1 MSVDFDN
8 YYKQF
13 NDILNNAKEINQ
25 LDKCKRLIK
34 QMEIEEGKNDDSNIK
49 NNLKIKINEC
59 KYKLNDKI
67 HEIKIDQNTS
77 KNDITMNESSL
88 NTFIMSEN
96 NTLSALNNKNKLNL
110 IKQFNKNPIQPID
123 REVNIEISNNP
134 IEINKVHNQNKKLY
148 IIIIFLLIVIFI
160 CLVLLIVKK

>member
-1 MSVDFDN
+1 MSLDFDK

-13 NDILNNAKEINQ
+13 NDILNNAKQINQ

-34 QMEIEEGKNDDSNIK
+34 QMEIEEGKINDENIK

-59 KYKLNDKI
+59 KYKINDKM
-67 HEIKIDQNTS
+67 HEIKLDQETS

-88 NTFIMSEN
+88 NTFIMSQN
-96 NTLSALNNKNKLNL
+96 NTFSALNNKNKLNL
-110 IKQFNKNPIQPID
+110 IKQLNTPNNQSLERK
-123 REVNIEISNNP
+123 VNIEISNSPND
-134 IEINKVHNQNKKLY
+134 INVNQNPNRKLY

-160 CLVLLIVKK
+160 CLVLLIMKK

>member
-1 MSVDFDN
+1 MSFDFDK

-110 IKQFNKNPIQPID
+110 IKQLNKNTNQPID
-123 REVNIEISNNP
+123 RKVNIEISNNP
-134 IEINKVHNQNKKLY
+134 EENNVNNQNRKLY
-148 IIIIFLLIVIFI
+148 INFII
-160 CLVLLIVKK
+160 KNKY

>member
-1 MSVDFDN
+1 MSFDFDK

-110 IKQFNKNPIQPID
+110 IKQFNKNTNQPID
-123 REVNIEISNNP
+123 RKVNIEISNNP
-134 IEINKVHNQNKKLY
+134 EENNMNNQNRNLY
-148 IIIIFLLIVIFI
+148 IIIIFLLIVILI
-160 CLVLLIVKK
+160 CLVLLILK

>member
-1 MSVDFDN
+1 MSIDFDK

-13 NDILNNAKEINQ
+13 NEILNNAKEINQ

-34 QMEIEEGKNDDSNIK
+34 QMEIEEGKNNDLNIK

-110 IKQFNKNPIQPID
+110 IKQLNKNTNQPID
-123 REVNIEISNNP
+123 RKVNIEISNNP
-134 IEINKVHNQNKKLY
+134 EENNVNNQNRKLY
-148 IIIIFLLIVIFI
+148 IIIIFLLIVILI
-160 CLVLLIVKK
+160 CLVLLLLK